1 MNYPTLEDA
10 IGKTP
15 LVRLQRIGAKENAER
30 CNVILGKL
38 EGNNPAGSVKDRP
51 AMAMIKRAEERGDIQ
66 PGDTLIEATSGN
78 TGIALAMAAAIKGYR
93 MILIMPEDLSIERV
107 QTMKAYGADLILLA
121 ENFRDYGPAA
131 ALPQAQLRRTTERL
145 LAEDWPETGSRRQ
158 MNENTELGAMME
170 RVREEIRA
178 LKPIDDGQRWLQNQM
193 LEVSTS
199 LLRQRWLLV
208 EQDEPSVRLVMVAVL
223 VAWITLIFV
232 SFGLNA
238 PRNPVVVGSLL
249 ICALAIGA
257 SVFLILQLDRPFDG
271 VMRVSSRP
279 LVNALAHMP
288 R

>member
-1 MNYPTLEDA
+1 MSSLLISLLSATIIFAGALLGLHLHRVLPRIQIDKDTQDV
-10 IGKTP
+10 
-15 LVRLQRIGAKENAER
+15 VRLGTGMLSVLASLVLGLLIATAKT
-30 CNVILGKL
+30 
-38 EGNNPAGSVKDRP
+38 SF
-51 AMAMIKRAEERGDIQ
+51 
-66 PGDTLIEATSGN
+66 DTTNGEIRS
-78 TGIALAMAAAIKGYR
+78 
-93 MILIMPEDLSIERV
+93 
-107 QTMKAYGADLILLA
+107 YGADLILLA

-145 LAEDWPETGSRRQ
+145 LAEDWPDTGSRRQ

-208 EQDEPSVRLVMVAVL
+208 EQDEPSVRLVIVAVL